1 MHYTI
6 LFYFILCV
14 RLALASTRVIY
25 KLDLSSVS
33 FCARSSLGAES
44 VRCRRRRSIIII
56 IIIVVTVLAG
66 NNIIPIFRVPA
77 RTLRLQSV
85 RGSPTIFFPVIFIVY
100 HFFLSTRYALYTII
114 IHPIQYIFIR
124 HLRFPMTHDT
134 TDATQCD
141 AGGFRHE
148 TTRYYSTAVAASR
161 RYRDLMNS
169 YN

>member
-1 MHYTI
+1 MCACDLSDIYNIIKYASYIMHYTI

-56 IIIVVTVLAG
+56 IIIIIVTVLAG

-100 HFFLSTRYALYTII
+100 HFFS
-114 IHPIQYIFIR
+114 P
-124 HLRFPMTHDT
+124 HDT
-134 TDATQCD
+134 HYT
-141 AGGFRHE
+141 
-148 TTRYYSTAVAASR
+148 
-161 RYRDLMNS
+161 LL
-169 YN
+169 